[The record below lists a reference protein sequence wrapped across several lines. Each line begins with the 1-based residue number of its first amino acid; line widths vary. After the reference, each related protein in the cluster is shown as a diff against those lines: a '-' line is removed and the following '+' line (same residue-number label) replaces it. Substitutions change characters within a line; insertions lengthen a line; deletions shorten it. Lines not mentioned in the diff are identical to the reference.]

1 MKYTFLGGL
10 IFCIL
15 PLSGYSQERIYR
27 CGNEYTNTVPD
38 AKALG
43 CKLIESANITVIQ
56 GTRAAS
62 SAPFAPAKPSA
73 SGDPSTGQRVDVNE
87 QKLRDAD
94 ARKILEAELKKT
106 ELRQVELSRE
116 FKQGAPDMRSDE
128 ARSPQ
133 KYQERVA
140 ELKAS
145 LTRGE
150 SDLASIRREL
160 ARMGTTSTPPQ
171 AKN

>member
-1 MKYTFLGGL
+1 MKPPYLVL
-10 IFCIL
+10 IVLCFL
-15 PLSGYSQERIYR
+15 PLCGLTQERIYR

-43 CKLIESANITVIQ
+43 CKLMESANVTVVQ
-56 GTRAAS
+56 GTRAAAS
-62 SAPFAPAKPSA
+62 APAKPAVAGEVSQ
-73 SGDPSTGQRVDVNE
+73 GQRVDVNE

-106 ELRQVELSRE
+106 ELRQLDLSRE
-116 FKQGAPDMRSDE
+116 YKQGAPDMRSDE
-128 ARSPQ
+128 TRSPQ
-133 KYQERVA
+133 KYQDRVA

-145 LTRGE
+145 LARGE
-150 SDLASIRREL
+150 SDLAGIRREL
-160 ARMGTTSTPPQ
+160 ARMGTTFTTPQ

>member
-1 MKYTFLGGL
+1 MKPSYLVLIILCVFPLCGL
-10 IFCIL
+10 T
-15 PLSGYSQERIYR
+15 QERIYR

-43 CKLIESANITVIQ
+43 CKLMESANVTVVQ
-56 GTRAAS
+56 GTRAAVS
-62 SAPFAPAKPSA
+62 APAKPAVAGEA
-73 SGDPSTGQRVDVNE
+73 SQGQRVDVNE

-94 ARKILEAELKKT
+94 ARKILEVELKKI
-106 ELRQVELSRE
+106 ELRQLELSRE
-116 FKQGAPDMRSDE
+116 YKQGAPDMRNDE
-128 ARSPQ
+128 TRSPQ

-145 LTRGE
+145 LARGE
-150 SDLASIRREL
+150 SDLAGIRREL
-160 ARMGTTSTPPQ
+160 ARMGTTSTSPQ

>member
-1 MKYTFLGGL
+1 MKSTYLVLIILSVYPLCGL
-10 IFCIL
+10 T
-15 PLSGYSQERIYR
+15 QERIYR

-43 CKLIESANITVIQ
+43 CKLMESANVTVVQ
-56 GTRAAS
+56 GTRAAAS
-62 SAPFAPAKPSA
+62 APAKPPV
-73 SGDPSTGQRVDVNE
+73 SGEAAQGQRVEVNE

-94 ARKILEAELKKT
+94 ARKILEAELKKI
-106 ELRQVELSRE
+106 ELRQLELSRE
-116 FKQGAPDMRSDE
+116 YKQGAPDMRSDE
-128 ARSPQ
+128 TRSPQ

-150 SDLASIRREL
+150 SDLAGIRREL
-160 ARMGTTSTPPQ
+160 ARMGTTSTSPQ

>member
-27 CGNEYTNTVPD
+27 CGNEYTNTAPD

-43 CKLIESANITVIQ
+43 CKLMESANVTVVQ
-56 GTRAAS
+56 GTRAAAS
-62 SAPFAPAKPSA
+62 APAKPA
-73 SGDPSTGQRVDVNE
+73 VSGETSQGQRVDVNE

-106 ELRQVELSRE
+106 ELRQLDLSRE
-116 FKQGAPDMRSDE
+116 YKQGAPDMRSDE

-145 LTRGE
+145 LSRGE
-150 SDLASIRREL
+150 SDLAGIRREL

>member
-10 IFCIL
+10 IFCIF

-27 CGNEYTNTVPD
+27 CGNEYTNTVPH

-43 CKLIESANITVIQ
+43 CKLLEGTNITVIQ
-56 GTRAAS
+56 GTRAAAS
-62 SAPFAPAKPSA
+62 APAKPSA
-73 SGDPSTGQRVDVNE
+73 SGDASSGQRVDVNE

-106 ELRQVELSRE
+106 ELRQLELSRDY
-116 FKQGAPDMRSDE
+116 KQGAPDMRSDE
-128 ARSPQ
+128 TRSLP

-145 LTRGE
+145 LARGE

-160 ARMGTTSTPPQ
+160 ARLGTTSPPPQ